1 MKKIILSACIMAF
14 AFVSCKKDDDGPTTC
29 EVSVTGIAASYKIT
43 KILGITAAGTVDATS
58 TFLDACSLAGVYQ
71 LKSDKTIVY
80 TETGA
85 SCTGSDTGN
94 WDIVSGK
101 LNASSGDLN
110 VSSATVANNC
120 SNVIVTQDLGSGS
133 SLEYTLTKQ

>member
-1 MKKIILSACIMAF
+1 MF
-14 AFVSCKKDDDGPTTC
+14 FVFVSCKKDDDGPSTC

-43 KILGITAAGTVDATS
+43 KILAITSGGSLNITS
-58 TFLDACSLAGVYQ
+58 SSLDACELGGVYQ

-85 SCTGSDTGN
+85 SCTGNDTGT
-94 WDIVSGK
+94 WDIVSNK
-101 LNASSGDLN
+101 LNASSGFID
-110 VSSATVANNC
+110 VAGAAVVNNC
-120 SNVIVTQDLGSGS
+120 SNIVVTEDLGSGS